1 MTESNLEELRSQ
13 LEFANKIRRNQVC
26 TLNARLPISLIWGI
40 LIIPASYFAGLGGWY
55 NLLLLPLLLIGGIG
69 TMFTGLHL
77 RRVKGELTEESEKWA
92 SLHWGASVLFIAG
105 YIILTSLSS
114 SIVSQS
120 FILPLITASTYLF
133 AGIHLEKSYLF
144 AALFLFSG
152 AVLLIFVPDC
162 TPLEGAFITS
172 VSLLLGALLAK
183 VYYHG
188 NR

>member
-1 MTESNLEELRSQ
+1 MTESNMEELKSH
-13 LEFANKIRRNQVC
+13 LEFAKRIKKSQVC

-40 LIIPASYFAGLGGWY
+40 LIIPASLFARLGGLY
-55 NLLLLPLLLIGGIG
+55 NLLLIPLLLLGGIS

-92 SLHWGASVLFIAG
+92 SLHWGASILFIAL
-105 YIILTSLSS
+105 YIVLSYVS
-114 SIVSQS
+114 SNTISQS
-120 FILPLITASTYLF
+120 FILPLITALTYLL

-144 AALFLFSG
+144 TAMFLFSG

-162 TPLEGAFITS
+162 TPLEGAPVTS
-172 VSLLLGALLAK
+172 LSLLLGALIAK